1 MLNLSGH
8 FEIFYTPTKT
18 KRLLMP
24 VKLTVYRSWLTTCLL
39 LFATIAF
46 AQRTVTGRITSSN
59 NQPVI
64 GATVAVKGTNLA
76 TSTGADGSFSINV
89 PANSTTLVVTSIGFA
104 EQEVAIGSGTLN
116 VSLVES
122 STSMNE
128 IIVTG
133 YSSQRKKDITGSV
146 AVVDVQNMKQIP
158 SGTVESLLQGQA
170 SGVTVV
176 NNGQPGA
183 ASNIRIRGITSVGN
197 VDPLVIV

>member
-39 LFATIAF
+39 RFATIAF

-76 TSTGADGSFSINV
+76 TSTAADGSFSINV
-89 PANSTTLVVTSIGFA
+89 PSNSNTLVITSIGFA
-104 EQEVAIGSGTLN
+104 DQEVTIGSGPVN
-116 VSLVES
+116 VSLTES

-128 IIVTG
+128 IMVTG
-133 YSSQRKKDITGSV
+133 YASTGTE
-146 AVVDVQNMKQIP
+146 DV
-158 SGTVESLLQGQA
+158 
-170 SGVTVV
+170 
-176 NNGQPGA
+176 
-183 ASNIRIRGITSVGN
+183 
-197 VDPLVIV
+197 